1 MIVALDG
8 MLENRSTDSIVIRVG
23 LISFQVNVPNSTIGR
38 LGTIGDKVHLYTYL
52 YLREDNI
59 ALYGFASPE
68 ELGFFKSLISVTG
81 IGPKAALALL
91 STFSPE
97 QLVSAISNSN
107 IDLISQV
114 PGIGK
119 KTAGH
124 IVLVLK
130 AKLTKGVVE
139 TVMPEL
145 QKQDADVVAFIYRDE
160 VYNQDE
166 NNPQKGMAEIIL
178 AKQRNGPTGR
188 VMLTFLDAYTRFENL
203 APEEMLDHI

>member
-1 MIVALDG
+1 LRRSNEGIQMIVALDG
-8 MLENRSTDSIVIRVG
+8 ILENRSTDSIVIRVG

-124 IVLVLK
+124 IVLELK

-145 QKQDADVVAFIYRDE
+145 QKQDADVVAALTSLGYSLKEATQAVSGLPLSGDIDL
-160 VYNQDE
+160 
-166 NNPQKGMAEIIL
+166 AERVRL
-178 AKQRNGPTGR
+178 ALQQ
-188 VMLTFLDAYTRFENL
+188 L
-203 APEEMLDHI
+203 AAR